1 MGKQIVYESR
11 PTGPRS
17 AKVAWSYFESN
28 HGRPPRRMSFDVEK
42 REWVG
47 IYDDTEVRIPTDTGS
62 GGPAS

>member
-1 MGKQIVYESR
+1 
-11 PTGPRS
+11 
-17 AKVAWSYFESN
+17 
-28 HGRPPRRMSFDVEK
+28 MSFDVEK